1 MKMRLLTA
9 LVAAG
14 CFSQMAQADGTLTTG
29 SITNQTTATATV
41 TINQPV
47 TLENTLTPESG
58 LKAGQVITEDT
69 VQIAKGNLKIMEAG
83 AKARLAIY
91 GGPPNKDLLTKVY
104 AVGHEGD
111 GEYELDYT
119 IAPTPSDIESGFKG
133 FETSDGVY
141 YVSNN
146 DINSL
151 EYGVFI
157 QGKGTIKVLKAPKAG
172 NYVISTTGAVYN
184 P

>member
-1 MKMRLLTA
+1 MKMHLLTA
-9 LVAAG
+9 LVTAG
-14 CFSQMAQADGTLTTG
+14 CFSQMAVADDTLTTG

-47 TLENTLTPESG
+47 TLENTLTPETG

-69 VQIAKGNLKIMEAG
+69 YEIAKGNLKIMEAG

-91 GGPPNKDLLTKVY
+91 AAPKGSLTKVY

-111 GEYELDYT
+111 GEYELDYMT
-119 IAPTPSDIESGFKG
+119 MPTSPPESDFKA
-133 FETSDGVY
+133 FETSDGYY

-151 EYGVFI
+151 EYGVFL
-157 QGKGTIKVLKAPKAG
+157 QGEKASKAPKAG
-172 NYVISTTGAVYN
+172 NYVISSTGAVYN

>member
-58 LKAGQVITEDT
+58 LKAGQDIDGAA
-69 VQIAKGNLKIMEAG
+69 ILAKGNLKIKESG
-83 AKARLAIY
+83 VTARLAIKMAEDE
-91 GGPPNKDLLTKVY
+91 NTSLTTY
-104 AVGHEGD
+104 AEGHENED
-111 GEYELDYT
+111 EYKLTYV
-119 IAPTPSDIESGFKG
+119 AGPTSPAIEKSKVFL
-133 FETSDGVY
+133 TSDGVY
-141 YVSNN
+141 DVTDDDVSSMDYMVITNTN
-146 DINSL
+146 
-151 EYGVFI
+151 
-157 QGKGTIKVLKAPKAG
+157 KKMPKAG
-172 NYVISTTGAVYN
+172 NYVISITGAVYN